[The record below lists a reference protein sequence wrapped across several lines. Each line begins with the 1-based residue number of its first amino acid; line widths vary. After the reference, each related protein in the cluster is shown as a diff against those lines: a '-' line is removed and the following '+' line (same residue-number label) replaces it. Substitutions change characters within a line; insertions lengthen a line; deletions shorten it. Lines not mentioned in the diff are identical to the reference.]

1 MNNADGRGPEE
12 GAGGADSM
20 HLGMIM
26 VRFLKD
32 RMVSTALR
40 AASPPVHEHP
50 ARLSAWLIC
59 LCAAI
64 FSERTDSQLR
74 AWATAGKTATYRQ
87 VRSGRVQPPRGLR
100 PLQNCFVLVWM
111 VCFPLA
117 IRP

>member
-40 AASPPVHEHP
+40 AAAPPVREHP
-50 ARLSAWLIC
+50 ARLAAWLIC
-59 LCAAI
+59 HVESCL
-64 FSERTDSQLR
+64 FR
-74 AWATAGKTATYRQ
+74 A
-87 VRSGRVQPPRGLR
+87 
-100 PLQNCFVLVWM
+100 N
-111 VCFPLA
+111 
-117 IRP
+117 